1 MKDMAPGKSWL
12 HSALAAAGVTV
23 FFLVFPFRASAAT
36 LFLSPA
42 AKTLTPG
49 QTFTVIIRVSSAD
62 QAMNAVSA
70 DVSFPSDKVRVLSV
84 SQTNSI
90 VNFWVDKPSFSNAQ
104 DGGDVDLQGVVLSP
118 GFTGA
123 SGDVVDI
130 VFQAIAQG
138 TAELSFSSGS
148 VLANDGLGTNI
159 LTSMSG
165 SSLTIVPAA
174 AAPQPSVTPQ
184 ENPAPQPAA
193 ISGIVISSVPSIV
206 DDSWYALNNIQ
217 FNWDMPIGTDG
228 VWYAFTTNQNMAPS
242 ITTVASQTTSVSYDL
257 SSLSDGIWYFMV
269 SSEEDGVW
277 SPIVEKT
284 LRLDRT
290 PPAPFTITR
299 TDTDPSDSQ
308 PAFTWATSDALSGLS
323 HYEVKIGDGDWFD
336 PETLQQGSLYILP
349 TQSPTNGRSLAVRA
363 IDNAGNIQEE
373 DITFRVAA
381 PNSWQEQWYRL
392 IHFLSLF
399 ELLLVAAILVL
410 VVVAYA
416 FIYRLLTWRRR
427 LRRELQEFKKELR
440 EEIERM
446 NNEKNK
452 EGSDIDLRPAT
463 LKKEKQF
470 IEKEG
475 ERLKK
480 DIETEVEKIKK
491 LTGDK

>member
-1 MKDMAPGKSWL
+1 
-12 HSALAAAGVTV
+12 
-23 FFLVFPFRASAAT
+23 
-36 LFLSPA
+36 
-42 AKTLTPG
+42 
-49 QTFTVIIRVSSAD
+49 
-62 QAMNAVSA
+62 
-70 DVSFPSDKVRVLSV
+70 
-84 SQTNSI
+84 
-90 VNFWVDKPSFSNAQ
+90 
-104 DGGDVDLQGVVLSP
+104 
-118 GFTGA
+118 
-123 SGDVVDI
+123 
-130 VFQAIAQG
+130 
-138 TAELSFSSGS
+138 
-148 VLANDGLGTNI
+148 
-159 LTSMSG
+159 
-165 SSLTIVPAA
+165 
-174 AAPQPSVTPQ
+174 
-184 ENPAPQPAA
+184 
-193 ISGIVISSVPSIV
+193 
-206 DDSWYALNNIQ
+206 
-217 FNWDMPIGTDG
+217 
-228 VWYAFTTNQNMAPS
+228 
-242 ITTVASQTTSVSYDL
+242 
-257 SSLSDGIWYFMV
+257 
-269 SSEEDGVW
+269 
-277 SPIVEKT
+277 
-284 LRLDRT
+284 
-290 PPAPFTITR
+290 
-299 TDTDPSDSQ
+299 
-308 PAFTWATSDALSGLS
+308 
-323 HYEVKIGDGDWFD
+323 VKIGDGDWFD